1 MTTYH
6 QELENKITLEL
17 RSTLKD
23 MPYFCTDFIRGISN
37 STESRT
43 QIAYCRDIYHFLQ
56 YVRDH
61 NPEYKN
67 KSVREIDFEL
77 LEKLTASDID
87 EYLDYL
93 SYYEVDQK
101 AYQNGNA
108 AKARKLSS
116 LSKFYTFFVIRGLL
130 QNNPI
135 AAIERPKIN
144 EKAIISLNQSQVYEL
159 IEKTLEPTDLT
170 DRQMKF
176 HAMTK
181 IRDRAILMTL
191 LGTGMRVSELV
202 GLDLTDVDFKERTLR
217 VVRKGGKESFVYFGE
232 DVYGALQEY
241 LAGEV
246 PSENG
251 DLPSSSPRTRFLKP
265 DKETNALFLSLRG
278 SRITVRSVE
287 ILTKKYSSMLA
298 TNKTITPHK
307 LRSTFGTDVYNK
319 TGDIYLTAKTLG
331 HKDINV
337 TSKHYASMD
346 EEKLREAAD
355 IFSGKK

>member
-1 MTTYH
+1 MTTYY
-6 QELENKITLEL
+6 QELEHKITLEL
-17 RSTLKD
+17 RSMLKN
-23 MPYFCTDFIRGISN
+23 MPYYCTDFLRGISN

-43 QIAYCRDIYHFLQ
+43 QLAYCRDIYHFLQ
-56 YVRDH
+56 FVHDH

-67 KSVREIDFEL
+67 KSVRELDFEL

-87 EYLDYL
+87 EYLEYL
-93 SYYEVDQK
+93 SYYEIDNK

-116 LSKFYTFFVIRGLL
+116 LSKFYTFFVKRGLL

-135 AAIERPKIN
+135 TAIERPKIN
-144 EKAIISLNQSQVYEL
+144 EKAIISLNQNQIYEL

-170 DRQMKF
+170 ERQMKF

-202 GLDLTDVDFKERTLR
+202 GLDLTDVDFKEQTLR
-217 VVRKGGKESFVYFGE
+217 VVRKGGKEAFVYFGE
-232 DVYGALQEY
+232 DVYDALQEY
-241 LAGEV
+241 LLADV
-246 PSENG
+246 DG
-251 DLPSSSPRTRFLKP
+251 DLPSSSPRSRFLKP
-265 DKETNALFLSLRG
+265 EKETNALFLSLRG

-307 LRSTFGTDVYNK
+307 LRSTFGTDVYNN
-319 TGDIYLTAKTLG
+319 TVDIYLTAKSLG

-346 EEKLREAAD
+346 EDKLREAAD
-355 IFSGKK
+355 IFSGKNKE